1 MAADH
6 KLSFRLAFNL
16 SSMYSIAFT
25 QIDHDLLE
33 VQLEIECN
41 GRKVDSKC
49 LILSEMFAKSRD
61 QHL

>member
-1 MAADH
+1 MAPGQE
-6 KLSFRLAFNL
+6 LPSRLAFNL
-16 SSMYSIAFT
+16 SSMYSISFT
-25 QIDHDLLE
+25 SIALLE
-33 VQLEIECN
+33 VQLEIEFD